1 MSRACSARVQWNR
14 ERPQCPWLNYPGWS
28 SRLSVLVVGTR
39 PCGRGL
45 AWGWPGSSRASSAG
59 VAGRI
64 SPLSAGSD
72 VLVGIPGAA
81 APGSLS
87 ASWAAWVEVEAGV
100 DASGVLSP
108 FGLLVSRTW
117 EVTFGGAAKWSRMS
131 VQGRLSVV
139 GRRWSNVN

>member
-1 MSRACSARVQWNR
+1 M
-14 ERPQCPWLNYPGWS
+14 
-28 SRLSVLVVGTR
+28 LVVGTR

-72 VLVGIPGAA
+72 VFMGIPDAA
-81 APGSLS
+81 APGSSS

-100 DASGVLSP
+100 DASGVLPSS
-108 FGLLVSRTW
+108 GLLVLCTW
-117 EVTFGGAAKWSRMS
+117 GVTFDGAEK
-131 VQGRLSVV
+131 
-139 GRRWSNVN
+139 